1 MRLLRR
7 YFTEEEM
14 ELNLKQSEVDS
25 YKRKGITE
33 VIPDMYVTRFELA
46 TF

>member
-7 YFTEEEM
+7 YFTEEM

-25 YKRKGITE
+25 DKRKGITE